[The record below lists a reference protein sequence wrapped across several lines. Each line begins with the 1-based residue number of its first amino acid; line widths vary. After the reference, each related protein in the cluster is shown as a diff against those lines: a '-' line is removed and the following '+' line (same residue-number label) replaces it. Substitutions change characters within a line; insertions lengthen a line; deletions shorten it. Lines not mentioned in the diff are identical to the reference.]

1 MRTRHILRN
10 ILFFCI
16 FFQNKLYEAIMKRQL
31 QHSMGILK
39 FTAPLSHYTFLYG
52 VNTFGV
58 KNRFLLK

>member
-1 MRTRHILRN
+1 
-10 ILFFCI
+10 
-16 FFQNKLYEAIMKRQL
+16 MKRQL

-39 FTAPLSHYTFLYG
+39 FTAPLGHYTFLYG